1 MTNPLSW
8 GLLLA
13 CVCAYPIFIRLLS
26 FLLLVKPSEVRLSS
40 SFNETLSLGAVT
52 FYQHLKQAV
61 RLQAV
66 VLQFC
71 CLLQLFPDVSLCR
84 RNLNAKFAQSTPL

>member
-13 CVCAYPIFIRLLS
+13 CVHAYPIFIRLLG
-26 FLLLVKPSEVRLSS
+26 FLLLVKPSEARLSS
-40 SFNETLSLGAVT
+40 SFETPSLGAVT
-52 FYQHLKQAV
+52 FCQHLKQAV
-61 RLQAV
+61 GLQAV
-66 VLQFC
+66 ALQFC
-71 CLLQLFPDVSLCR
+71 CLLQLFPDGYFCM